1 MKITLEG
8 KIALVTGAGA
18 GIGKAIAE
26 AYGSLGARIAIAEI
40 GAEKCEALREQFTRD
55 GIDAL
60 VVQTDVRSIDQVDAL
75 RDQIE
80 ARYGRLDILVNNVGH
95 HLKLQKRFIDTNDDE
110 WQQLYDINLRHMFVV
125 TKAMIPLMLK
135 SGKGGSIINISSIEG
150 FRAYPNGVPYTSFK
164 HAITGFTRALAIDLC
179 SDFIRVNV
187 IGPEATETE
196 QVPLSKSILP
206 EYREQANRTIP
217 MGRFGNPEDTAWAA
231 VYLASDNASWVTGTE
246 MLVDGGGLAGNVFQ
260 RTPDGQWT
268 NKPLVTGK
276 TTR

>member
-1 MKITLEG
+1 MKVTLEG

-18 GIGKAIAE
+18 GLGKAIAE
-26 AYGSLGARIAIAEI
+26 AYGSLGAKLAIAEI
-40 GAEKCEALREQFTRD
+40 GAEKCEALRAQFDRD
-55 GIDAL
+55 GVDAL
-60 VVQTDVRSIDQVDAL
+60 VVQTDVCNIGEVQRLRDEIDQ
-75 RDQIE
+75 RF
-80 ARYGRLDILVNNVGH
+80 GRLDILVNNVGH
-95 HLKLQKRFIDTNDDE
+95 HLKMQKRFIDTSDEE
-110 WQQLYDINLRHMFVV
+110 WQALYDINLRQMFVV
-125 TKAMIPLMLK
+125 TKAMLPLMLR
-135 SGKGGSIINISSIEG
+135 SGQGGSIINISSIEG

-164 HAITGFTRALAIDLC
+164 HAITGFTRALAIDLA
-179 SDFIRVNV
+179 SDNIRVNV

-217 MGRFGNPEDTAWAA
+217 LGRFGKPEDTAWAA
-231 VYLASDNASWVTGTE
+231 VYLASDLAGWVTGTS